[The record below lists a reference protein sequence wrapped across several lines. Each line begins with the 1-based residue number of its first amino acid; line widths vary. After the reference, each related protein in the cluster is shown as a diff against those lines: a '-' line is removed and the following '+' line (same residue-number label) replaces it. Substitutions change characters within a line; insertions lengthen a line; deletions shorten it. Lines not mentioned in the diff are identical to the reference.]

1 MAIKETIVKV
11 TMITPTEIPAIAP
24 VDNPEFSWLPTELFM
39 IVLSVGLSDSLAI
52 DEEVATDSLAI
63 DEEVATDSLA
73 IDEEVAPD
81 SFAIDKDVATDCG
94 VDGVGASRNICCC
107 CWLLHAAGIKSVGGQ
122 TPSLQGLLR
131 QHPRKGGSVSL
142 QVYQLLLLALLRQS
156 FGKIKPYIS
165 GLNDAG

>member
-24 VDNPEFSWLPTELFM
+24 VDNLKFSWLPTELFM
-39 IVLSVGLSDSLAI
+39 IIVLSVGLSDSLVI
-52 DEEVATDSLAI
+52 DEEVVTDSLAI
-63 DEEVATDSLA
+63 DEDVAT
-73 IDEEVAPD
+73 D